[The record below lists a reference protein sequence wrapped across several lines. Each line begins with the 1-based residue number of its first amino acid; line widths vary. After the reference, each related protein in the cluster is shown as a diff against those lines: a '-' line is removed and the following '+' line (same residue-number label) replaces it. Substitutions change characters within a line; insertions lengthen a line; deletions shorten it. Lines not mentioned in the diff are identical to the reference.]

1 MTSHNYECMNVSSIN
16 WECTNCGMP
25 NFSTSLF
32 NTVINPTYH
41 LTPQITGA

>member
-1 MTSHNYECMNVSSIN
+1 MTSHNYECMNASNIN

-32 NTVINPTYH
+32 NNQTDSVCVTKYH
-41 LTPQITGA
+41 NCQ